1 MSTYPCV
8 NETGQTFNGV
18 VIVFPFFVLH
28 STEGNGL
35 CTVEV
40 EPRMGIEKF
49 PEDVGELEQEGK
61 EQKDKWCPLVVGDL
75 CILKRD
81 QKKVNIQERTLKP
94 IHS

>member
-1 MSTYPCV
+1 
-8 NETGQTFNGV
+8 
-18 VIVFPFFVLH
+18 
-28 STEGNGL
+28 
-35 CTVEV
+35 
-40 EPRMGIEKF
+40 MGIEKF

-94 IHS
+94 IYS

>member
-1 MSTYPCV
+1 
-8 NETGQTFNGV
+8 
-18 VIVFPFFVLH
+18 
-28 STEGNGL
+28 
-35 CTVEV
+35 
-40 EPRMGIEKF
+40 MGIEKF

-94 IHS
+94 IHSKCRATLRKANRVSTKTKAFILVI